1 MNKLIC
7 YNKNKIISFNL
18 LNFKKENEVKLN
30 DELVSLNLTNDNNIY
45 AGFTNSIKKLK
56 LENNKIIIENYLD
69 KIHLYIPGKIINYK
83 NCIVW
88 TYYNCI
94 GFESENYFNINDQ
107 LDVGWDD

>member
-1 MNKLIC
+1 MK
-7 YNKNKIISFNL
+7 
-18 LNFKKENEVKLN
+18 
-30 DELVSLNLTNDNNIY
+30 
-45 AGFTNSIKKLK
+45 
-56 LENNKIIIENYLD
+56 NKIIIENYLD